1 MTALEA
7 LFFLLLFS
15 PGGISAVS
23 IVGGDK
29 ARLALPLHHGRH
41 ARHTP
46 DGGHIVDL
54 IGYRYHE
61 NSYTFLR
68 TSTCILLPTVF
79 GGTLSTPQVNKLQ
92 QLQH

>member
-1 MTALEA
+1 MTARET
-7 LFFLLLFS
+7 LFSLLLFS

-23 IVGGDK
+23 IVGGDE
-29 ARLALPLHHGRH
+29 ARLALPLHRGRH

-61 NSYTFLR
+61 NSYTFLH
-68 TSTCILLPTVF
+68 TSTYVYF
-79 GGTLSTPQVNKLQ
+79 
-92 QLQH
+92 